1 MSIITV
7 RLIEGLLSTAQ
18 RQQLAR
24 TLTNAVVRIE
34 GEAMRAVTWC
44 VIEEVKNGN
53 WTIGGQPLT
62 RSDSRV
68 ISGGENSN
76 RVSPACVS
84 KLPAAGR
91 TRA

>member
-7 RLIEGLLSTAQ
+7 KLIEGLLSAAQ
-18 RQQLAR
+18 RQQLAG
-24 TLTNAVVRIE
+24 TLTDAVVRME

-44 VIEEVKNGN
+44 IIEEVKNGN
-53 WTIGGQPLT
+53 WTIGGQPMT

-68 ISGGENSN
+68 ISGRETPN
-76 RVSPACVS
+76 RTSPACVS
-84 KLPAAGR
+84 KPPAAGR